1 MYLQCISWFL
11 CNSLNERSMSNQSAE
26 KVMGKLSHT
35 NWAVKHLLVSRHIW
49 MVRVYWVSFIF
60 SYSSKSQHVSKW
72 KGVFPPPKYH
82 IPAILTLLP
91 YALKLCIRAVGGTL
105 DVFFHVA
112 QSGHIKISVTNQTQG
127 IYCVIRRIQQLKET
141 KKNVLTRNYANLN

>member
-1 MYLQCISWFL
+1 M
-11 CNSLNERSMSNQSAE
+11 ERGFSPA
-26 KVMGKLSHT
+26 KIPHT
-35 NWAVKHLLVSRHIW
+35 C
-49 MVRVYWVSFIF
+49 YF
-60 SYSSKSQHVSKW
+60 
-72 KGVFPPPKYH
+72 
-82 IPAILTLLP
+82 LTLLP